1 MSRREDWN
9 YGQREAK
16 IIANKDGAK
25 CLMWEELQ
33 GWEWELGSKV
43 RNQGDQQ
50 RDGARYEERA
60 RLWVMTKAVNYERV
74 WTVAWDRPVLKNS
87 ASGPKKL

>member
-1 MSRREDWN
+1 MKSQVKLHQGSLRLVSRREDWN
-9 YGQREAK
+9 YGQREAT

-25 CLMWEELQ
+25 CLMWEVLQ

-50 RDGARYEERA
+50 QDGAWYEERA
-60 RLWVMTKAVNYERV
+60 RGAGHDQSHEL
-74 WTVAWDRPVLKNS
+74 
-87 ASGPKKL
+87 